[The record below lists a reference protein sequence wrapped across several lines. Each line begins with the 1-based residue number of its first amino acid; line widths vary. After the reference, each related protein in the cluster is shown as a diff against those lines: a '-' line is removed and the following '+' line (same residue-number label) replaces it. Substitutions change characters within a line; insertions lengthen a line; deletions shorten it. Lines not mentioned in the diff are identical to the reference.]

1 MKKLFLAS
9 VAAYTLDK
17 VLSLLP
23 DKPNNLKLAFV
34 PTATNLSEDK
44 SWLLTDRDK
53 LVEFG
58 FKVTD
63 LDIEGQSEEALKA
76 KLADIDVLYVSGGN
90 TFYLLE
96 KSRESGFDKLA
107 KEFINKGKV
116 YIGSSAG
123 TVIVCPTIGF
133 VEGMDDPAVA
143 PSLTSF
149 DGFNEVDYLIMPHY
163 GDEDYQEVIEKNLT
177 EWKSKGYEI
186 KTLTNNQALI
196 INGDKSEIVESN
208 N

>member
-9 VAAYTLDK
+9 VAANILDK
-17 VLSLLP
+17 VQPLLP
-23 DKPNNLKLAFV
+23 DKPNNLQLAFV
-34 PTATNLSEDK
+34 PTAANLSEDK

-63 LDIEGQSEEALKA
+63 FDIEGQSEEDLKG
-76 KLADIDVLYVSGGN
+76 KLADIDVLFVSGGN

-96 KSRESGFDKLA
+96 KARQSGFDKLA
-107 KEFINKGKV
+107 KDFINKGKV

-123 TVIVCPTIGF
+123 SVIVCPTIGF
-133 VEGMDDPAVA
+133 VDGMDDPSVA

-149 DGFNEVDYLIMPHY
+149 DGFDEVDYLVMPHY
-163 GDEDYQEVIEKNLT
+163 GEEKYKDVIDKNLT

-186 KTLTNNQALI
+186 KLLTNNQALI
-196 INGDKSEIVESN
+196 VNGTESRMVEIL
-208 N
+208 